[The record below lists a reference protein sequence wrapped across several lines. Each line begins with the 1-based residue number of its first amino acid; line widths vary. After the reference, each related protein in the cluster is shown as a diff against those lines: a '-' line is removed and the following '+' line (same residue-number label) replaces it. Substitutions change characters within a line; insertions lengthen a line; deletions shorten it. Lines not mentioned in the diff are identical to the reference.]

1 MQCFEDIETSFTH
14 ASSPDT
20 DLLSE
25 RITSAEELTCAYAR
39 THPKNMEAQKE
50 YSIELAGRTL
60 TIGTGL
66 LAQQANASCTVRYGD
81 TVVLCA
87 ATMGG
92 ERAGID
98 FLPLQVEYEERMYAA
113 GRIKGSRFI
122 KREGRPT
129 DEAVLSGRLID
140 RAVRPLFDESIR
152 REIQV
157 VATVLS
163 HDQEN
168 DGDIPGLIGASC
180 ALMMSDI
187 PWNGPIA
194 AIRIGQ
200 KDGKLIV
207 MPTYVEIE
215 EGTLDLVVAGTRDK
229 TLMVEAGATEVPESV
244 MLEAM
249 KLAHANLD
257 PVIELIQKVAKD
269 NVVAKWDPTSALSD
283 EEKTERAR
291 IADLRKRAETIVRE
305 LAPSVMWSR
314 LLVTKADRKNAQS
327 KLKEQLIAKLEGVNA
342 DDKKKIGEWIKEL
355 VNGEVTRAILE
366 EGKRVDGRAITQIRP
381 LTSMIGLLPR
391 THGSGLFNRGETQV
405 LSTVTLGAPSMEQ
418 TIDTME
424 YQTKRRY
431 FHHYNFPGYS
441 VGEAKP
447 NRGPGRREIG
457 HGALA
462 ERALLAVLPNKE
474 IFPYT
479 IRVVSEVL
487 GSNGSSSMA
496 STCGSTLA
504 LMDAGVP
511 ITAPVAGIAM
521 GIALDDATGKFRVI
535 TDIQDLEDGKGGMDF
550 KITGTRNG
558 ITAVQ
563 MDTKTLG
570 LPWAAVEQT
579 IAQSRD
585 ARMEILQVIEKTIP
599 APRPELSK
607 WAPRIESFFINPEK
621 IREVIGPGGK
631 VINEIIA
638 ETKVEIDIED
648 SGLVMVT
655 SVSAENMKRAVDWI
669 KQIVREVEVG
679 EVFSGKVT
687 RIMDFGAFVEI
698 LPKQEGLVHISEL
711 APERVPTVGDVVKV
725 GDTVNVKV
733 IEIDAMGRVN
743 LSMKRARPDYV
754 DNGEPLP
761 SRERRSG
768 GAPHHGGGGRDRRP
782 PFRR

>member
-1 MQCFEDIETSFTH
+1 MET
-14 ASSPDT
+14 
-20 DLLSE
+20 
-25 RITSAEELTCAYAR
+25 
-39 THPKNMEAQKE
+39 QKE
-50 YSIELAGRTL
+50 YSLDVAGRTL
-60 TIGTGL
+60 TIGVGS

-81 TVVLCA
+81 TVVLCV

-98 FLPLQVEYEERMYAA
+98 FFPLQVEFEERMYAS
-113 GRIKGSRFI
+113 GKIKGSRFI

-140 RAVRPLFDESIR
+140 RAVRPLFDETMR

-157 VATVLS
+157 VTTVLS

-168 DGDIPGLIGASC
+168 DGDIPGLIGSSC
-180 ALMMSDI
+180 ALAMSDI

-194 AIRIGQ
+194 AVRIGR

-207 MPTYVEIE
+207 MPTYKEIE
-215 EGTLDLVVAGTRDK
+215 EGDLDLVVAGTADK
-229 TLMVEAGATEVPESV
+229 TLMVEAGAGEIPEDV

-249 KLAHANLD
+249 KLALNTIGPIVD
-257 PVIELIQKVAKD
+257 FVNRVAKEH
-269 NVVAKWDPTSALSD
+269 AMPKWNPETALSED
-283 EEKTERAR
+283 EKKERAR
-291 IADLRKRAETIVRE
+291 IAGLKARAEAITHE
-305 LAPSVMWSR
+305 LAPSIIWGK
-314 LLVTKADRKNAQS
+314 LLMTKADRKAAQTA
-327 KLKEQLIAKLEGVNA
+327 LKEQLLARLESEGMTA
-342 DDKKKIGEWIKEL
+342 DDKKRIGEWVKEL
-355 VNGEVTRAILE
+355 MNGEVTRGILE
-366 EGKRVDGRAITQIRP
+366 EGRRVDGRSLTQIRP
-381 LTSMIGLLPR
+381 LRSLVGLLPR
-391 THGSGLFNRGETQV
+391 THGSGLFDRGETQV
-405 LSTVTLGAPSMEQ
+405 LSTVTLGGPGMEQ

-424 YQTKRRY
+424 YQTTRRY

-462 ERALLAVLPNKE
+462 ERAILAVLPKKE
-474 IFPYT
+474 DFPYT

-496 STCGSTLA
+496 STCGSTLS

-511 ITAPVAGIAM
+511 IKAPVAGIAM
-521 GIALDDATGKFRVI
+521 GIALDDATQTFRVI
-535 TDIQDLEDGKGGMDF
+535 TDIQDVEDGKGGMDF
-550 KITGTRNG
+550 KITGTKNG

-579 IAQSRD
+579 LRQSKE
-585 ARMEILQVIEKTIP
+585 ARLEVLNVITQAIP
-599 APRPELSK
+599 APRTELSK
-607 WAPRIESFFINPEK
+607 WAPRIESFMINPDK
-621 IREVIGPGGK
+621 IRDVIGPGGK
-631 VINEIIA
+631 MINEIIA
-638 ETKVEIDIED
+638 QTGVQIDIED

-655 SVSAENMKRAVDWI
+655 SVSADGMKRAVEWI
-669 KQIVREVEVG
+669 HQLTREVKAG
-679 EVFSGKVT
+679 ETFTGKVT
-687 RIMDFGAFVEI
+687 RIMDFGAFVEV

-711 APERVPTVGDVVKV
+711 APERVATVNDVVSVGDEV
-725 GDTVNVKV
+725 TVKV
-733 IEIDAMGRVN
+733 IEIDSMGRIN

-761 SRERRSG
+761 SARGGRSG
-768 GAPHHGGGGRDRRP
+768 GGGHDRPRHGGGGRGGFGDRRP
-782 PFRR
+782 RRDF

>member
-1 MQCFEDIETSFTH
+1 
-14 ASSPDT
+14 
-20 DLLSE
+20 
-25 RITSAEELTCAYAR
+25 
-39 THPKNMEAQKE
+39 MEAQKE

-207 MPTYVEIE
+207 MPTYAEIE

-257 PVIELIQKVAKD
+257 PVIELINKVAKD

-291 IADLRKRAETIVRE
+291 IADLRKRAEAIVRE
-305 LAPSVMWSR
+305 LAPSVMWSQA
-314 LLVTKADRKNAQS
+314 LVTKADRKNAQS

-381 LTSMIGLLPR
+381 LTSMVGLLPR

-462 ERALLAVLPNKE
+462 ERALIAVLPNKE
-474 IFPYT
+474 NFPYT

-679 EVFSGKVT
+679 EVFTGKVT

>member
-1 MQCFEDIETSFTH
+1 
-14 ASSPDT
+14 
-20 DLLSE
+20 
-25 RITSAEELTCAYAR
+25 
-39 THPKNMEAQKE
+39 MEAQKE

-81 TVVLCA
+81 TMVICA

-92 ERAGID
+92 ERPGID
-98 FLPLQVEYEERMYAA
+98 FLPLQVEYEERMYAS

-140 RAVRPLFDESIR
+140 RALRPLFDESIR
-152 REIQV
+152 REIQIV
-157 VATVLS
+157 STVLS

-168 DGDIPGLIGASC
+168 DADIPGLIGASC

-187 PWNGPIA
+187 PWSGPIA
-194 AIRIGQ
+194 AVRIGR

-207 MPTYVEIE
+207 MPTYAEVE
-215 EGTLDLVVAGTRDK
+215 EGDLDLVVAGTRDK
-229 TLMVEAGATEVPESV
+229 TLMVEAGASEISEDV

-257 PVIELIQKVAKD
+257 PIIELIKNVAKD
-269 NVVAKWDPTSALSD
+269 YPVEKWNPEAGLSD
-283 EEKTERAR
+283 EDKAERTR
-291 IADLRKRAETIVRE
+291 IANLKRRAEDIVRE
-305 LAPSVMWSR
+305 LAPSAMWSQ
-314 LLVTKADRKNAQS
+314 LLITKADRKNAQT
-327 KLKEQLIAKLEGVNA
+327 KIKEQLLAKLEQEGANS
-342 DDKKKIGEWIKEL
+342 DDRKKAGEWIKEL
-355 VNGEVTRAILE
+355 VNNEVTRAILE

-381 LTSMIGLLPR
+381 LSSMINLLPR

-462 ERALLAVLPNKE
+462 ERALLSVLPNKE
-474 IFPYT
+474 TFPYT

-521 GIALDDATGKFRVI
+521 GIALNDETQQFRVI
-535 TDIQDLEDGKGGMDF
+535 TDIQDVEDGKGGMDF
-550 KITGTRNG
+550 KITGTKTG
-558 ITAVQ
+558 ITAIQ

-579 IAQSRD
+579 LAQARD
-585 ARMEILQVIEKTIP
+585 ARTEILQTIERVIP

-607 WAPRIESFFINPEK
+607 WAPRIVSFMINPDK

-655 SVSAENMKRAVDWI
+655 SVNAENMQRAVDWI

-679 EVFSGKVT
+679 ETFTGKVT

-711 APERVPTVGDVVKV
+711 STERVPTVGDVVKV
-725 GDTVNVKV
+725 GDTVTVKV

-761 SRERRSG
+761 SRERRG
-768 GAPHHGGGGRDRRP
+768 GGGPHRGGDRHGGGDRRP

>member
-1 MQCFEDIETSFTH
+1 
-14 ASSPDT
+14 
-20 DLLSE
+20 
-25 RITSAEELTCAYAR
+25 
-39 THPKNMEAQKE
+39 MEAQKE

-207 MPTYVEIE
+207 MPTYAEIE

-257 PVIELIQKVAKD
+257 PVIELINKVAKD

-305 LAPSVMWSR
+305 LAPSVMWSQ

-474 IFPYT
+474 TFPYT

>member
-1 MQCFEDIETSFTH
+1 
-14 ASSPDT
+14 
-20 DLLSE
+20 
-25 RITSAEELTCAYAR
+25 
-39 THPKNMEAQKE
+39 MEAQKE

-81 TVVLCA
+81 TVVICA

-98 FLPLQVEYEERMYAA
+98 FLPLQVEYEERMYAS

-140 RAVRPLFDESIR
+140 RAVRPLFDENIR
-152 REIQV
+152 REIQIV
-157 VATVLS
+157 STVLS

-168 DGDIPGLIGASC
+168 DADIPGLIGASC

-187 PWNGPIA
+187 PWKGPIA
-194 AIRIGQ
+194 AVRIGR

-207 MPTYVEIE
+207 MPTYAEVE
-215 EGTLDLVVAGTRDK
+215 EGDLDLVVAGTRDK
-229 TLMVEAGATEVPESV
+229 TLMVEAGASEIPEDV

-257 PVIELIQKVAKD
+257 PIIELIKNVAKD
-269 NVVAKWDPTSALSD
+269 HPVEKWNPEAGLSD
-283 EEKTERAR
+283 EDKAERTR
-291 IADLRKRAETIVRE
+291 IANLKARAEEIVRE
-305 LAPSVMWSR
+305 LAPSAMWSQP
-314 LLVTKADRKNAQS
+314 LITKSDRKTAQT
-327 KLKEQLIAKLEGVNA
+327 KIKEQLLAKLEQEGANS
-342 DDKKKIGEWIKEL
+342 DDRKKAGEWIKEL
-355 VNGEVTRAILE
+355 VNNEVTRAILE
-366 EGKRVDGRAITQIRP
+366 EGRRVDGRSLTQIRP
-381 LTSMIGLLPR
+381 LSSMVNLLPR

-462 ERALLAVLPNKE
+462 ERALLSVIPNKE
-474 IFPYT
+474 TFPYT

-521 GIALDDATGKFRVI
+521 GIALDDDTQRFRVI

-550 KITGTRNG
+550 KITGTKAG
-558 ITAVQ
+558 ITAIQ

-579 IAQSRD
+579 LAQARD
-585 ARMEILQVIEKTIP
+585 ARTEILQTIERVIP

-607 WAPRIESFFINPEK
+607 WAPRIVSFMINPEK

-655 SVSAENMKRAVDWI
+655 SVNAENMQRAVDWI

-679 EVFSGKVT
+679 ETFTGKVT
-687 RIMDFGAFVEI
+687 RTMDFGAFVEI

-725 GDTVNVKV
+725 GDTVTVKV
-733 IEIDAMGRVN
+733 IEIDAMGRIN
-743 LSMKRARPDYV
+743 LSMKRARPDYI
-754 DNGEPLP
+754 DRGEPLP
-761 SRERRSG
+761 SRERRG
-768 GAPHHGGGGRDRRP
+768 GGGPHRGGDRHGGGDRRP